1 MDLEGYIGW
10 SGNDFSVRVFG
21 RFSSRRD
28 LKKREK
34 DEIEILTSC
43 FAENCKTIHMDE
55 KISLVCRALH
65 YCFTIICI
73 SRMSNGHS
81 LYLETHFLHTAAAA
95 EI

>member
-43 FAENCKTIHMDE
+43 FAENCKTIHRMR
-55 KISLVCRALH
+55 KSRWFVAR
-65 YCFTIICI
+65 FTIV
-73 SRMSNGHS
+73 
-81 LYLETHFLHTAAAA
+81 LQ
-95 EI
+95 